1 MIWLAIMRHW
11 KLALAGVLLIAVGV
25 QTIRVERLQTI
36 VAKLTGQNKAL
47 RLDLDRVREMTELAD
62 RKAREAKAAAEAEYK
77 RKAEITDA
85 KHQTELAEARRRASA
100 YADRNRVPAP
110 PSGRPSSGA
119 SPAADRDGSQGTDRP
134 GVDSGVVVTRADFDT
149 LVDNTL
155 RLKAA
160 REWACSLDGAKC
172 D

>member
-1 MIWLAIMRHW
+1 MPAWALIRHW
-11 KLALAGVLLIAVGV
+11 KLALAAVLLLAVGV

-62 RKAREAKAAAEAEYK
+62 KKAREAKAAAEAEYK
-77 RKAEITDA
+77 RKAEMTDA
-85 KHQTELAEARRRASA
+85 KHKADLADARRRAA
-100 YADRNRVPAP
+100 NYADRNRVPAP
-110 PSGRPSSGA
+110 ASGRPASRAAPSADSDAPEGA
-119 SPAADRDGSQGTDRP
+119 NRPRD
-134 GVDSGVVVTRADFDT
+134 DSGVVVTRADFDT

-160 REWACSLDGAKC
+160 RDWACSLEGARC
-172 D
+172 E